1 MLELSLGMVK
11 RVRLL
16 RSVALM
22 KAISTTTHLI
32 MWRLQRVP
40 LICQVMLLQLRNLA
54 LFKAIKLCSSAASST
69 LMKSV
74 LAALQSPSRTRPLII
89 GHHSIILIDIMM
101 IVVVLLDNLLRI
113 QAVLSDW
120 SENDSLSVEVHSQ
133 VAKPLNLEL
142 KDLRAI
148 KIFIFNGNLL
158 LYLQLN
164 QLAPRHLQLVD
175 GILEMLRFV
184 EILLFNS
191 LQLRLV

>member
-1 MLELSLGMVK
+1 
-11 RVRLL
+11 
-16 RSVALM
+16 
-22 KAISTTTHLI
+22 
-32 MWRLQRVP
+32 
-40 LICQVMLLQLRNLA
+40 
-54 LFKAIKLCSSAASST
+54 
-69 LMKSV
+69 
-74 LAALQSPSRTRPLII
+74 
-89 GHHSIILIDIMM
+89 MM

-113 QAVLSDW
+113 QAVLSDG

-142 KDLRAI
+142 EDLRAI